1 MGSSVISSGPARGG
15 GGGGGS
21 RVVCCLN
28 FKMSRVGVM
37 SMLRVADGN

>member
-1 MGSSVISSGPARGG
+1 MGSSVISSGPARG

-37 SMLRVADGN
+37 SLLRVADGN